1 MNSEE
6 QQSMKLI
13 EYFLQ
18 NPGDLDKLSRQDCK
32 DVLRLASMTAEGTKE
47 ESIIGRCYD
56 LLYECCFHMDLDIR
70 ELWNIYWILT
80 GRLFDNARIPFNGQM
95 DKLYRLVF
103 LKVKEA
109 LPNTH
114 APYESTSSNLII
126 ITTNQFLGGINHAP
140 TRRVLDYAYAMIM
153 GLGKAVM
160 IVNSAGLNYYK
171 CHCIK
176 DGSSYNYDEDL
187 NKIKQINYKEVNIP
201 FMQIDAKMPDLYC
214 IKEALD
220 DIYDLRPELVYD
232 IGGANF
238 ICDLCSEFVKTC
250 SFPCS
255 TNIPITMSRYLLVG
269 RKLRD
274 SDSERL
280 SRLEDYQQT
289 IETVVNYQLP
299 KFDENIYKRS
309 DYNLSDSDFVFGIV
323 GNRLDYEISD
333 SFIELMNQLLL
344 DLDAHFLIIGTLL
357 NTGGILERV
366 SMPERI
372 HIAGSIPDAVNA
384 VRLFDVYLNPY
395 RNGGGRSSFE
405 ALAQGVPVITFA
417 YGDVY
422 HTCGDEFVV
431 EDDGEFLETASRY
444 MTDCGYREEQK
455 LRGLKRAER
464 LSNIALTQKE
474 VLDKILR

>member
-1 MNSEE
+1 MNNEE
-6 QQSMKLI
+6 WQSMKLI

-18 NPGDLDKLSRQDCK
+18 NPGALDKLSRQDCK
-32 DVLRLASMTAEGTKE
+32 DVLRLASMTAEDTKE
-47 ESIIGRCYD
+47 DCVKGRCYD
-56 LLYECCFHMDLDIR
+56 LLYECCFHMDLDIK

-80 GRLFDNARIPFNGQM
+80 GRLFANAGIPFNGQM

-103 LKVKEA
+103 LKVKKA

-114 APYESTSSNLII
+114 APYEGASNNLVI

-140 TRRVLDYAYAMIM
+140 TRRVLDYAYAIIT

-171 CHCIK
+171 CHCLK
-176 DGSSYNYDEDL
+176 DNSNFSYEDDF
-187 NKIKQINYKEVNIP
+187 NHIKQLNYKEISIP

-214 IKEALD
+214 IKETLD

-232 IGGANF
+232 IGGSNL

-269 RKLRD
+269 RKLQD

-299 KFDENIYKRS
+299 EIDEIYKRN

-323 GNRLDYEISD
+323 GNRLDVEITD
-333 SFIELMNQLLL
+333 SFIELMNQLLF
-344 DLDAHFLIIGTLL
+344 DLDAHFLIIGDLQ
-357 NTGGILERV
+357 NPGRILKGV

-372 HIAGSIPDAVNA
+372 HFTGEIPYAVA
-384 VRLFDVYLNPY
+384 AMKLFDVYLNPY

-431 EDDGEFLETASRY
+431 EDDEDFLETASRY

-455 LRGLKRAER
+455 LRGLKRAGR

-474 VLDKILR
+474 ALDKILK